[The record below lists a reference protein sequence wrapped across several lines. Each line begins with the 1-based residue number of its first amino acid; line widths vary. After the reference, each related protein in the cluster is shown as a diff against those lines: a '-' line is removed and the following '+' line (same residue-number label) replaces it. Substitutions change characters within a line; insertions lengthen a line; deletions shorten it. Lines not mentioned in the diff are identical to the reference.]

1 MKARFIYRDGKFWFR
16 VGWVEI
22 HQRRFRNVEGISG
35 PFATLRA
42 AWDARFG
49 S

>member
-16 VGWVEI
+16 ACRLEI
-22 HQRRFRNVEGISG
+22 HQRRLRNIVNLIG
-35 PFATLRA
+35 PFATLSA